1 MPELLFLLMGFGGV
15 AVLMLMFTRSDY
27 LNPAVIVPLM
37 FVLCTAAAIYNNA
50 FHGTEVSFGAAC
62 LLLFVTLAM
71 SLSSF
76 LAYRLVVGEAG
87 GTRDWVQAPR
97 VIRLPMWLVI
107 VSIAFCV
114 AATLVYYRDLT
125 QSMSSMGL
133 SGDWNQMMNSYRFAS
148 SFRELEEGEG
158 ASGLA
163 NFLYKIMTALA
174 FLFAY
179 IGIVNISV
187 DSGNRVRHVILFAPA
202 LICCI
207 CIVFT
212 GGRMGMIRLAAGC
225 LLIAWVVLNARGGWR
240 FRLKLSSV
248 LKVVLLIIAASV
260 AFWAVGS
267 AVGRQISEG
276 PLDYITSYIGYSM
289 VLFSDFLTNPGA
301 SSTDLFGG
309 ETLVGIYNF
318 LGSRL
323 GIDDFIYTY
332 HMEWRYIGDLSLGNV
347 YTAYR
352 YWLHDFGIFGMF
364 AVAAL
369 YGVFYGIFYAKARCY
384 RNKYRRLINYPL
396 LMFSYIVYGVFL
408 IPIKDCLLA
417 TELVVTTPFVLIAMY
432 LLGRYVESVQGG
444 INEVGLSDPHKGL
457 SVCHAASFSEG
468 GIECVNVHA
477 RNKSGRGVS
486 VESS

>member
-1 MPELLFLLMGFGGV
+1 MLELLFLLMGFGAI

-27 LNPAVIVPLM
+27 LNPATVVPLM

-50 FHGTEVSFGAAC
+50 FHGTEVSFDAAC
-62 LLLFVTLAM
+62 LLLFVTLVM

-76 LAYRLVVGEAG
+76 IAYRLAVGEANG
-87 GTRDWVQAPR
+87 VRDWVLAPR
-97 VIRLPMWLVI
+97 IIRLPKWLVI
-107 VSIAFCV
+107 ASVAFCV

-125 QSMSSMGL
+125 HSMSSMGL

-148 SFRELEEGEG
+148 SFKELGEGEG

-163 NFLYKIMTALA
+163 NLLYKIMTAIA

-187 DSGNRVRHVILFAPA
+187 DSGKKAKHIILFAPA
-202 LICCI
+202 MICCI

-225 LLIAWVVLNARGGWR
+225 LLITWVVLNAKGGWR

-248 LKVVLLIIAASV
+248 LKVAFLIVAASV

-289 VLFSDFLTNPGA
+289 VLFSDFLKDPGV
-301 SSTDLFGG
+301 SSTDLFGS

-318 LGSRL
+318 LGSHL

-332 HMEWRYIGDLSLGNV
+332 HMEWRYIGNLSLGNV

-352 YWLHDFGIFGMF
+352 YWLHDFGIAGMF
-364 AVAAL
+364 TVAVL

-384 RNKYRRLINYPL
+384 RNKKRRVINYPL

-408 IPIKDCLLA
+408 IPINDCLLA

-432 LLGRYVESVQGG
+432 ALGRYVESIQEDFS
-444 INEVGLSDPHKGL
+444 EVGLSDPYKRL
-457 SVCHAASFSEG
+457 SFGHAAALREG
-468 GIECVNVHA
+468 SAKRASVRA
-477 RNKSGRGVS
+477 RNNDERGVS